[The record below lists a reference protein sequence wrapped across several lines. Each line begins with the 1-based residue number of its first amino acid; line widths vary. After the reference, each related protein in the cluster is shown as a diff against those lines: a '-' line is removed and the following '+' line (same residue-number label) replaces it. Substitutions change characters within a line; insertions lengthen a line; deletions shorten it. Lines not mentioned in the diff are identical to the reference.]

1 MPALKLNTTAPHLK
15 DTAHL
20 HRPMAPF
27 TLPTTIPK
35 QAKAPPTK
43 SVRSGFPCVLF
54 CLRALFERGIT
65 SSRQIGLEIGLVF
78 ARFSPLSLG

>member
-1 MPALKLNTTAPHLK
+1 MGQGLAHAMPALKLNTTAPHLK

-54 CLRALFERGIT
+54 CLRALMNCAK
-65 SSRQIGLEIGLVF
+65 SKNK
-78 ARFSPLSLG
+78 